1 MYLSFFLSFFL
12 VWVPFYRLGAAFVG
26 FDNFCAPRA
35 GFLLFINTVGAE
47 VLWTAAVLPTALA
60 AVVLST
66 ANSSQ
71 VPPLHL
77 DRGPS
82 SPAAAKPKAERA
94 TAVAGS
100 AAATVAAAPAVVEI
114 GLYASAVLQAIDG
127 LATVM
132 AVAVHRR
139 HLMVGG
145 GLKHSYKYKRV
156 QTSSVILSKNTNE
169 INCSAYDF
177 SPFVVWLS
185 QVWAVFAP
193 KLVLDAALHA
203 AHASALLFSAWPC
216 SLSKT

>member
-1 MYLSFFLSFFL
+1 MNVFL
-12 VWVPFYRLGAAFVG
+12 VWVSFYRLGSAFVG
-26 FDNFCAPRA
+26 FDNFWAPRA

-47 VLWTAAVLPTALA
+47 VLWTANVLPAALA

-71 VPPLHL
+71 VPPFHV

-82 SPAAAKPKAERA
+82 SPAAAKTKAEIA

-100 AAATVAAAPAVVEI
+100 AAGTVAAASAVVEI

-139 HLMVGG
+139 HLMV
-145 GLKHSYKYKRV
+145 R
-156 QTSSVILSKNTNE
+156 
-169 INCSAYDF
+169 D
-177 SPFVVWLS
+177 
-185 QVWAVFAP
+185 
-193 KLVLDAALHA
+193 
-203 AHASALLFSAWPC
+203 
-216 SLSKT
+216 